1 MPKINAHDLLDAALV
16 KHEIHLS
23 LLIAETA
30 IWANSELHHQAMT
43 KNGCPAT
50 YPKIRRARG
59 KDEVKGGKVNGIR
72 LDDNTY
78 ANRTIKVAIGN
89 PSDFVGFEA
98 CHIWP
103 KTCYDEHY
111 HTAIANLV
119 LLPRALAG
127 LTDHNA
133 EVEKALQ
140 YRAYE
145 IYGWWPKGEPQPK
158 RPTFY
163 PENWREPEPVPT
175 AAKQRIKASKA
186 KLIKVKTI
194 EASIRRWQSK
204 PDTIAHKVIGQ
215 VASHI
220 GGIPL
225 ADLKTWIGDELEGKN
240 PSGTINS
247 MHTDKGNAY
256 GNVLVTKDGLVTIH
270 PAVRELVCSL
280 KWCN

>member
-1 MPKINAHDLLDAALV
+1 MPKIEAQELLDAALE

-30 IWANSELHHQAMT
+30 IWASPELHRQAMT

-50 YPKIRRARG
+50 NPKIRRARG
-59 KDEVKGGKVNGIR
+59 KNEVKGGKANGIR
-72 LDDNTY
+72 FDDNTY
-78 ANRTIKVAIGN
+78 ANRTIKFAISD
-89 PSDFVGFEA
+89 PTDFVGFEA

-103 KTCYDEHY
+103 KTCYDERY

-140 YRAYE
+140 YHAYE
-145 IYGWWPKGEPQPK
+145 IYNWWPEGESQPE

-163 PENWREPEPVPT
+163 PENWRAPEPLPT
-175 AAKQRIKASKA
+175 AKQRKKAGKLRPITVKTIKASI
-186 KLIKVKTI
+186 L
-194 EASIRRWQSK
+194 RWQNK
-204 PDTIAHKVIGQ
+204 PDTIAHKVIGK

-220 GGIPL
+220 DGIPEIH
-225 ADLKTWIGDELEGKN
+225 LKTWIGDELKGKN

-256 GNVLVTKDGLVTIH
+256 GRVLVTNDGLVTIH
-270 PAVRELVCSL
+270 PEVRELVCSL
-280 KWCN
+280 NWGN

>member
-1 MPKINAHDLLDAALV
+1 MKAQDLLEAALA

-30 IWANSELHHQAMT
+30 IWANPEFHRQAMM
-43 KNGCPAT
+43 KNGCPASH
-50 YPKIRRARG
+50 PKIRRARG
-59 KDEVKGGKVNGIR
+59 KNEVKGGKANGIR
-72 LDDNTY
+72 FDDNTY
-78 ANRTIKVAIGN
+78 ANRTIKSALGD
-89 PSDFVGFEA
+89 PKDFVGFEA

-103 KTCYDEHY
+103 KTCYDERY

-127 LTDHNA
+127 LSDHNA

-145 IYGWWPKGEPQPK
+145 IYGWWPEEKPQPK

-163 PENWREPEPVPT
+163 PENWRAPEPLPT
-175 AAKQRIKASKA
+175 AMQCKNSAKSKPV
-186 KLIKVKTI
+186 KVKTI
-194 EASIRRWQSK
+194 EASILSWQCK
-204 PDTIAHKVIGQ
+204 PETIVHKVIGK

-220 GGIPL
+220 SGISKD
-225 ADLKTWIGDELEGKN
+225 DLTAWIGDELKGKN

-247 MHTDKGNAY
+247 MLTDKGNAY
-256 GNVLVTKDGLVTIH
+256 GKVLVTKDGVIAIH
-270 PAVRELVCSL
+270 PEVRELVCSL
-280 KWCN
+280 HWGN